1 MFDANEGGSE
11 VEKIPNGI
19 YQKQKGEE
27 RCKCI
32 WWKTNQHE
40 YIHPILVYAKEKRVE
55 MSKRKQE
62 KHVRWDVSLRSFNRR
77 HAEGKWCRTHL
88 FGRRLNVSVS
98 CLLVSRIIVLFLPLS
113 SLKTLI
119 FFTITTDISFTHIQH
134 SLHQFCCLHSSFPS
148 SSFPSFNY
156 LLHRIPFPSF
166 AIEFFPVR
174 FVSGFD
180 IDVCLLSPSLVFFSV
195 LSFTPLLPTEKETC
209 FGEFCYESPS
219 SPGVVSISLRFFSF
233 SSCIFATAWSLCF
246 CWSHS

>member
-1 MFDANEGGSE
+1 
-11 VEKIPNGI
+11 
-19 YQKQKGEE
+19 
-27 RCKCI
+27 
-32 WWKTNQHE
+32 
-40 YIHPILVYAKEKRVE
+40 

-77 HAEGKWCRTHL
+77 QAEGKWCRTHL

-134 SLHQFCCLHSSFPS
+134 SLHQFCSLHSSFPS
-148 SSFPSFNY
+148 SSLPSFNY

-180 IDVCLLSPSLVFFSV
+180 IDVCLLSPSLVFLSV
-195 LSFTPLLPTEKETC
+195 LSFTPLLPTERETC

-219 SPGVVSISLRFFSF
+219 SPGVVSISLRFFLFLRAFLPQHEVSVSVGVTLRND
-233 SSCIFATAWSLCF
+233 SSLIPSSTKSLYLRILYFFPTPCVLLLCF
-246 CWSHS
+246 VLSSLWFCN